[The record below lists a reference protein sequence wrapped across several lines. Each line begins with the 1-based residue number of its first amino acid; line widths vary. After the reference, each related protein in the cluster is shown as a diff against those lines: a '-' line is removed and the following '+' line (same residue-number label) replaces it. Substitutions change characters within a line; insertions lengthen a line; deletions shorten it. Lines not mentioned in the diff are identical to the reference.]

1 VFQQISTISLI
12 IGGYYLFAA
21 GEITMGAII
30 AIVMLA
36 SRSLA
41 PAGQIA
47 FLLTRGRQAHETLD
61 SIERLFEG
69 GDERKLG
76 SSLTPSRIKGP
87 VIRLQDVVFRY
98 PDTESAAL
106 SGVNLE
112 IRPGERI
119 AVIGRV
125 ASGKSTLGRV
135 LCGLYQPR
143 DGAVLI
149 DGIDSRQHRPQQV
162 REALRFV
169 GQDAALFTGSVKDN
183 LSLGSGADDD
193 RLVEA
198 MRATGA
204 DMFLAR
210 DSGGFDRPVGEGGRS
225 LSGGQRAFLS
235 LTRAVVS
242 PSELLFLDEP
252 TGAMDSQ
259 TERHFV
265 ERLSASL
272 TDQQTL
278 VIATHRPALFELCDR
293 LVVLDKG
300 RIVADGPIGEVIAA
314 SGGAGSTAQ

>member
-1 VFQQISTISLI
+1 
-12 IGGYYLFAA
+12 
-21 GEITMGAII
+21 
-30 AIVMLA
+30 
-36 SRSLA
+36 
-41 PAGQIA
+41 
-47 FLLTRGRQAHETLD
+47 
-61 SIERLFEG
+61 
-69 GDERKLG
+69 
-76 SSLTPSRIKGP
+76 
-87 VIRLQDVVFRY
+87 VIRLQNVAFRY
-98 PDTESAAL
+98 PGTESAAL
-106 SGVNLE
+106 LGVNLE

-125 ASGKSTLGRV
+125 ASGKSTFGRV
-135 LCGLYQPR
+135 LCGLYQPG

-149 DGIDSRQHRPQQV
+149 DGIDSRQYRPQQV

-193 RLVEA
+193 RLVYA

-210 DSGGFDRPVGEGGRS
+210 DAGGFDRPVGEGGRS
-225 LSGGQRAFLS
+225 LSGGQRAFLA

-272 TDQQTL
+272 TDEQTL

-293 LVVLDKG
+293 LIVFDKG
-300 RIVADGPIGEVIAA
+300 RIVADGPIGEVLAA
-314 SGGAGSTAQ
+314 SGSVGSTAQ